1 MVKHVVDRLSGNGN
15 STKSEVEITRGLF
28 TAAILGIVNVLLY
41 FSGVDADAA
50 VFISTALNPAI
61 VILSAT
67 LFALWDRWYESVSH
81 RR

>member
-28 TAAILGIVNVLLY
+28 TASIVGVVNIVLY
-41 FSGVDADAA
+41 FSGVEPDAA
-50 VFISTALNPAI
+50 VFVSTALNPTI
-61 VILSAT
+61 VIMSAT
-67 LFALWDRWYESVSH
+67 LFALWDRWYERVSN